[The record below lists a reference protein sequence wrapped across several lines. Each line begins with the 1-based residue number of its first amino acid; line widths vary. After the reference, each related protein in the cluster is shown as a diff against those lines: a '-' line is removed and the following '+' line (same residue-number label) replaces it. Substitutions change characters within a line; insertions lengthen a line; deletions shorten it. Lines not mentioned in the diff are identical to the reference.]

1 MQRLNLII
9 LMILAATLIHTN
21 MVINAAKAE
30 RQVIM
35 DSKLDAAY
43 VKGFEAALD
52 CRAMLSAPMCE
63 MILQKAGK
71 DNAKRI

>member
-1 MQRLNLII
+1 
-9 LMILAATLIHTN
+9 MILAGFMIYLGHIEKL
-21 MVINAAKAE
+21 AKQKQQAILN
-30 RQVIM
+30 Q
-35 DSKLDAAY
+35 KLDAAY

-71 DNAKRI
+71 R